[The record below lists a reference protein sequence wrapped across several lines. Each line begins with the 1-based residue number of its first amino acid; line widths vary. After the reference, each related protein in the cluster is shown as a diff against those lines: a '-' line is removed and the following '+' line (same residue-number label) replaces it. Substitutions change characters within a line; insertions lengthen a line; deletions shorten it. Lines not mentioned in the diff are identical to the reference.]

1 MKQFEGKLE
10 KRYKPSNQTTKTKVL
25 ATFTI
30 PKVLEM
36 AIAMTP
42 VESYTKLALAQFIT
56 VFGDVCKE
64 NSLELKTEDGVQVKT
79 DILHRMLYEAS
90 FNRKAPTK
98 LLEQDQDQEV
108 QVEQG
113 KEEMMTRRD
122 VSSNSSIK
130 INYKDLKKVEKK
142 CKVQFPF
149 MPDLV
154 DYKCENTACQALRV
168 CGNLFIPCG
177 TNVKNWTPGGETL
190 MPTCKTCLKQG
201 NAIRYGC
208 LGDRM
213 DVYTQGQMYEA
224 PEKDDASVSSEEGSK
239 VKGPKKEVTFATYL
253 AKKGDLGS
261 DAKQRNG
268 RLSEKIEQLQG
279 LIRSEFHMDY
289 KFDASHFAI
298 DKTKVRGKKDGQE
311 KKLGRPKKERSASV
325 SSTDEE
331 NEPEQV
337 SENVVENAPAEEVS
351 EKKQHALEVV
361 EKMCENVVAETPKK
375 KEQKPKKAKQPK
387 EPKKAKK
394 AKEVAAGEAEV
405 AVEEKKETP
414 KKKEKKEKK
423 VEVVEPAVEHEELVE
438 EDAEQQQEE
447 AQEVATNV
455 KKFTYKDGKEY
466 YYDPEDLTV
475 YNMDDEYV
483 GDITNTETGDIE
495 FIDEDED

>member
-1 MKQFEGKLE
+1 MAISMESYFKVALNQFVGHFSEVCNE
-10 KRYKPSNQTTKTKVL
+10 KDMHLTLKETGDAVKPDLLFRMMYEVILSEEPTEDYQPPMPKTK
-25 ATFTI
+25 I
-30 PKVLEM
+30 PEERERTEEQVPRASSAYTGIKV
-36 AIAMTP
+36 
-42 VESYTKLALAQFIT
+42 S
-56 VFGDVCKE
+56 
-64 NSLELKTEDGVQVKT
+64 
-79 DILHRMLYEAS
+79 
-90 FNRKAPTK
+90 
-98 LLEQDQDQEV
+98 
-108 QVEQG
+108 
-113 KEEMMTRRD
+113 
-122 VSSNSSIK
+122 
-130 INYKDLKKVEKK
+130 YKDLKKVEKK

-177 TNVKNWTPGGETL
+177 TNVKNWTPGGETS
-190 MPTCKTCLKQG
+190 MPICKTCLKQD
-201 NAIRYGC
+201 NATRYGC

-213 DVYTQGQMYEA
+213 DVYTQGQTYEA

-279 LIRSEFHMDY
+279 LIRTEFHMDY

-331 NEPEQV
+331 NVLEEA
-337 SENVVENAPAEEVS
+337 SENVVENAAAEEVS

-375 KEQKPKKAKQPK
+375 KQEKPKKAKQPK
-387 EPKKAKK
+387 QPKQPKQAKKAKK
-394 AKEVAAGEAEV
+394 AKEVAGEAEV

-423 VEVVEPAVEHEELVE
+423 VEVVEPAVEQEELVE

-475 YNMDDEYV
+475 YNMQDEYV